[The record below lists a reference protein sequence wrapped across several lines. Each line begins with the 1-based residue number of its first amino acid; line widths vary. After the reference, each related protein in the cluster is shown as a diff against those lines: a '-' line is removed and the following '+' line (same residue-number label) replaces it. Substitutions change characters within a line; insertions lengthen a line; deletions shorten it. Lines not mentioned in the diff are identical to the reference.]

1 MCDYER
7 GHLVLRADVAELVLC
22 RSMASRACAPCIIK
36 ASLTEQNSHSKHHV
50 ILSLHV
56 LFSVSISRFRGKHM
70 TVQIS
75 SSIWTRCLNG
85 VSKNGYFVIFVARK
99 DERIFLWRTRNLYS
113 ITLTDTYV
121 FTWGNVEKLFFFN
134 TNLMMRK
141 IRLMKKKP
149 QQQDPTTVIFIRL

>member
-36 ASLTEQNSHSKHHV
+36 ASLTEQNSHSKHHI

-56 LFSVSISRFRGKHM
+56 CFQCQLVDSEVN
-70 TVQIS
+70 
-75 SSIWTRCLNG
+75 IWQYKSPLRYELGVHNLYG
-85 VSKNGYFVIFVARK
+85 VSQNGYFVIFIVQK
-99 DERIFLWRTRNLYS
+99 DEGTILWRTINLYS

-121 FTWGNVEKLFFFN
+121 FTRETVFLKYQLYYEEL
-134 TNLMMRK
+134 
-141 IRLMKKKP
+141 IRLVEEGTNSKIP
-149 QQQDPTTVIFIRL
+149 QQLFS